1 MYLIQLLLPL
11 RDNNKKPFARAE
23 FESVRKYLTER
34 FGGVTAFLRSPGEGL
49 WKESDNDNDISH
61 DDVVMFEVMAK
72 DLDTSWWAE
81 YRDTLQKQFR
91 QEELMI
97 RALKVTKL

>member
-11 RDNNKKPFARAE
+11 RDNHDQPFAKAE
-23 FESVRKYLTER
+23 FESVRKYFTER

-49 WKESDNDNDISH
+49 WKESDNDISH
-61 DDVVMFEVMAK
+61 DDVVMFEVMAEE
-72 DLDTSWWAE
+72 LNTSWWAE
-81 YRDTLQKQFR
+81 YREALQKRFR
-91 QEELMI
+91 QEELII

>member
-11 RDNNKKPFARAE
+11 RDNNNQPFPQAE
-23 FESVRKYLTER
+23 FEFVRNHLTEY

-49 WKESDNDNDISH
+49 WKESDNDISH
-61 DDVVMFEVMAK
+61 DDVVMFEVMAE
-72 DLDTSWWAE
+72 DLNTSWWAE
-81 YRDTLQKQFR
+81 YRQALQGQFR